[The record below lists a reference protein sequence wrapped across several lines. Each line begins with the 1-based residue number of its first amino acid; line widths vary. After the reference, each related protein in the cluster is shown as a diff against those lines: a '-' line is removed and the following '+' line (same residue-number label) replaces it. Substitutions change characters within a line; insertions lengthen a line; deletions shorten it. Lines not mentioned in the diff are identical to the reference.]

1 MQKYTVLIAGGF
13 KPPHKGHY
21 DFIKFYLDNPC
32 VEQVILFCGEKKR
45 DTISLEATEAVLEAY
60 GLMKHHKLVYKR
72 ATRRNGKKGA
82 YTNPLADCY
91 DWADENY
98 SEHCG
103 LGWSSK
109 DKGYQDGFTK
119 YFKGDSMII
128 TPPMFEQK
136 DDLSATDFRKALENG
151 ESIARFLPDHVSES
165 EITALFKSD
174 T

>member
-21 DFIKFYLDNPC
+21 DFVKFYLDNPD
-32 VEQVILFCGEKKR
+32 VEQVVLFCGEKKR

-60 GLMKHHKLVYKR
+60 GLMKHPKLTYKR
-72 ATRRNGKKGA
+72 ATRRNGKKGS

-91 DWADENY
+91 DWADHNFGCA
-98 SEHCG
+98 CG

-109 DKGYQDGFTK
+109 DKGYQDGFVK
-119 YFKGDSMII
+119 YFSGDPTIV

-136 DDLSATDFRKALENG
+136 DDLSATQFRKALENN
-151 ESIARFLPDHVSES
+151 ESIQKFLPDHVGES
-165 EITALFKSD
+165 EIKALFNSI
-174 T
+174 

>member
-32 VEQVILFCGEKKR
+32 VEQVVLFCGEKKR

-128 TPPMFEQK
+128 TPPMFEQQ

-151 ESIARFLPDHVSES
+151 KSIARFLPDHVSES
-165 EITALFKSD
+165 QITALFKND

>member
-21 DFIKFYLDNPC
+21 DFVKFYLDNPD
-32 VEQVILFCGEKKR
+32 VEQVVLFCGEKKR

-60 GLMKHHKLVYKR
+60 GLMKHPKLTYKR
-72 ATRRNGKKGA
+72 ATRRNGKKGS

-91 DWADENY
+91 DWADHNFGCA
-98 SEHCG
+98 CG

-109 DKGYQDGFTK
+109 DKGYQDGFAK
-119 YFKGDSMII
+119 YFSGDPTIV

-136 DDLSATDFRKALENG
+136 DDLSATEFRKALESN
-151 ESIARFLPDHVSES
+151 ESIQKFLPDHVSES
-165 EITALFKSD
+165 EIKALFNSI
-174 T
+174 

>member
-21 DFIKFYLDNPC
+21 DFVKFYLDNPD
-32 VEQVILFCGEKKR
+32 VERVVLFCGEKKR
-45 DTISLEATEAVLEAY
+45 DTISLEATEAILEAY
-60 GLMKHHKLVYKR
+60 GLMKHPKLTYKR
-72 ATRRNGKKGA
+72 ATRRNGKKGS

-91 DWADENY
+91 DWADHNFGRA
-98 SEHCG
+98 CG

-109 DKGYQDGFTK
+109 DKGYQDGFVK
-119 YFKGDSMII
+119 YFSGDPTIV

-136 DDLSATDFRKALENG
+136 DDLSATEFRRALENG
-151 ESIARFLPDHVSES
+151 ESIVEFLPDGVE
-165 EITALFKSD
+165 EVDIRKLF

>member
-21 DFIKFYLDNPC
+21 DFVKFYLDNPD
-32 VEQVILFCGEKKR
+32 VEQVVLFCGEKKR

-60 GLMKHHKLVYKR
+60 GLMKHPKLTYKR
-72 ATRRNGKKGA
+72 ATRRNGKKGS

-91 DWADENY
+91 DWADHNFGRA
-98 SEHCG
+98 CG

-109 DKGYQDGFTK
+109 DKGYQDGFVK
-119 YFKGDSMII
+119 YFSGDPTIV

-136 DDLSATDFRKALENG
+136 DDLSATEFRKALESN
-151 ESIARFLPDHVSES
+151 ESIQKFLPDHVSES
-165 EITALFKSD
+165 EIKALFNSI
-174 T
+174 

>member
-21 DFIKFYLDNPC
+21 DFVKFYLDNPD
-32 VEQVILFCGEKKR
+32 VEQVVLFCGEKKR

-60 GLMKHHKLVYKR
+60 GLMKHPKLTYKR
-72 ATRRNGKKGA
+72 ATRRNGKKGS

-91 DWADENY
+91 DWADHNFGCT
-98 SEHCG
+98 CG

-109 DKGYQDGFTK
+109 DKGYQDGFVK
-119 YFKGDSMII
+119 YFSGDPTIV

-136 DDLSATDFRKALENG
+136 DDLSATEFRKALENN
-151 ESIARFLPDHVSES
+151 ESIQKFLPDHVSES
-165 EITALFKSD
+165 EIRILFNSI
-174 T
+174 

>member
-21 DFIKFYLDNPC
+21 DFVKFYLDNPD
-32 VEQVILFCGEKKR
+32 VEQVVLFCGEKKR
-45 DTISLEATEAVLEAY
+45 DTISLEATEAILEAY
-60 GLMKHHKLVYKR
+60 GLMKHPKLTYKR
-72 ATRRNGKKGA
+72 ATRRNGKKGS

-91 DWADENY
+91 DWADHNFGCA
-98 SEHCG
+98 CG

-109 DKGYQDGFTK
+109 DKGYQDGFVK
-119 YFKGDSMII
+119 YFSGDPTIV

-136 DDLSATDFRKALENG
+136 DDLSATEFRKALENG
-151 ESIARFLPDHVSES
+151 ESIVEFLPDGVE
-165 EITALFKSD
+165 EVDIRKLF

>member
-21 DFIKFYLDNPC
+21 DFVKFYLDNPD
-32 VEQVILFCGEKKR
+32 VAQVVLFCGEKKR

-60 GLMKHHKLVYKR
+60 GLMKHPKLTYKR
-72 ATRRNGKKGA
+72 ATRRNGKKGS

-91 DWADENY
+91 DWADHNFGCA
-98 SEHCG
+98 CG

-109 DKGYQDGFTK
+109 DKGYQDGFVK
-119 YFKGDSMII
+119 YFSGDPTIV

-136 DDLSATDFRKALENG
+136 DDLSATQFRKALESN
-151 ESIARFLPDHVSES
+151 ESIQKFLPDHVGES
-165 EITALFKSD
+165 EIKALFNS